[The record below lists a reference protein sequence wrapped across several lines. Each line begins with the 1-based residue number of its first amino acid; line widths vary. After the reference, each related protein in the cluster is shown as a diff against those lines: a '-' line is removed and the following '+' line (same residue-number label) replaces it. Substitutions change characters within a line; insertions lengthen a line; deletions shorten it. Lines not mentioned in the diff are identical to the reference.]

1 MGQCFAG
8 SPSRNMMLASYLLLV
23 AGGALAGP
31 YIHRHGLYGFGL
43 PARARGLEVIGIAS
57 AQVRLESS
65 SGVSGTLYIEQW
77 PNLIGGLGAH
87 VRIHGRIAGLER
99 GLHGFHVHAV
109 GNTSENCLAAGV
121 HFNPDQV
128 KHGARCGVHAT
139 DSAPFLPTVILSCDP
154 KESHA
159 GDLGNIA
166 TPLFGETSIDQVDTI
181 LSLGDGGERDIAGRA
196 IVIHAGADDLG
207 VGTGDAEEG
216 SKIPGTLVEELLVG
230 SLRCRGRRSNV
241 R

>member
-43 PARARGLEVIGIAS
+43 PERARGLEVIGIAS

-109 GNTSENCLAAGV
+109 GNTSENCLAAGG
-121 HFNPDQV
+121 HFDPDQV
-128 KHGARCGVHAT
+128 EHGARGGVHAT
-139 DSAPFLPTVILSCDP
+139 DSAPFPSNGDSVMRP
-154 KESHA
+154 KGEPRWRSWKHCNA
-159 GDLGNIA
+159 SFWGNQHR
-166 TPLFGETSIDQVDTI
+166 PS
-181 LSLGDGGERDIAGRA
+181 
-196 IVIHAGADDLG
+196 
-207 VGTGDAEEG
+207 
-216 SKIPGTLVEELLVG
+216 
-230 SLRCRGRRSNV
+230 
-241 R
+241 